1 MPHIYEITF
10 LGRCKDED
18 CDSEDNDW
26 RSGARSLDDPQS
38 DAVLQQAGDGALM
51 ASYSVFVV
59 EPGEDIGKFH
69 IQEIIYLLIKN
80 HGLPFSFSIQYSH

>member
-1 MPHIYEITF
+1 MILPKNYLNNSHGVLSHQIP
-10 LGRCKDED
+10 GRCKDED

-38 DAVLQQAGDGALM
+38 DALQQQSGDGALM

-59 EPGEDIGKFH
+59 EPGEDIGKMTMH
-69 IQEIIYLLIKN
+69 
-80 HGLPFSFSIQYSH
+80 

>member
-1 MPHIYEITF
+1 MLIVKYAKWKT

-18 CDSEDNDW
+18 CDSDDNDW

-38 DAVLQQAGDGALM
+38 DALLQQAGDGALM

-59 EPGEDIGKFH
+59 EPGEDIGKIH
-69 IQEIIYLLIKN
+69 MQKN
-80 HGLPFSFSIQYSH
+80 

>member
-1 MPHIYEITF
+1 MLIVKYAKWKT

-18 CDSEDNDW
+18 CDSDDNDW

-38 DAVLQQAGDGALM
+38 DALLQQAGDGALM

-59 EPGEDIGKFH
+59 EPGEDIGK
-69 IQEIIYLLIKN
+69 IQMQKINSLRFLY
-80 HGLPFSFSIQYSH
+80 